1 MDFSS
6 SSSAYQKFHD
16 SDRKINN
23 AFTAQKQAQDF
34 EMSNVTVVP
43 DGECHRQCCSF
54 KYRNVPSQP
63 DNSFLDFKRSVLIL
77 LFFSF

>member
-1 MDFSS
+1 MDCSTS
-6 SSSAYQKFHD
+6 NYLNLNE

-43 DGECHRQCCSF
+43 DG
-54 KYRNVPSQP
+54 KLIYR
-63 DNSFLDFKRSVLIL
+63 IL
-77 LFFSF
+77 LMINRTFCINFHY